1 LTGSDFK
8 VESLEL
14 SVYKAIDLQSM
25 YSKHSSSAPR
35 SDIILEMAP
44 KTAPTKNYHNTAYA
58 TLDPTRP
65 ELSAKG
71 KTVVITG
78 GGTGIGR
85 EIAKYFA
92 RAGASRIAIL
102 GRREQPLLDTK
113 TTIQAEFSNVE
124 VIALTTDITKESQ
137 VKDAF
142 EKVAAGSNIHVL
154 CSNAAI
160 HGAMGPI
167 AALSADQW

>member
-1 LTGSDFK
+1 
-8 VESLEL
+8 
-14 SVYKAIDLQSM
+14 
-25 YSKHSSSAPR
+25 
-35 SDIILEMAP
+35 MAP
-44 KTAPTKNYHNTAYA
+44 KTAPTKNYHNTAYP

-92 RAGASRIAIL
+92 KAGASRIAIL

-113 TTIQAEFSNVE
+113 AAMEAEFSNVE
-124 VIALTTDITKESQ
+124 VIAIATDITKESQ
-137 VKDAF
+137 VKDVL
-142 EKVAAGSNIHVL
+142 EKVAAGSKIHVL